1 MDMSESWPP
10 TTGPDDAEQNG
21 PAADAGDASANPIPL
36 GPSTPS
42 TPSYWREYPYA
53 GAPQEPV
60 TPPAGEV
67 YQPRPFATGPGY
79 PPSGSPYPGQG
90 APTGS
95 PTPPAG
101 SWPAP
106 PYQGPG
112 GPWGGVPGAPTPPYG
127 GWPPP
132 PGYAPPPPPS
142 SPKGRRG
149 LVAGLVALFAV
160 VAVLAGAGL
169 GHVVWSSPTTASATQ
184 GSGDT
189 GGTTSPYGSG
199 GELSPYGSGGGGSS
213 AFGGSGSGSSS
224 GGNSSTGAGA
234 PSDVSA
240 IAAKVDPDLV
250 DINTNLSYEDEE
262 AAGTGMV
269 LTSNGVV
276 LTNNHVID
284 GSTSISVTDIGN
296 GKTYSARVIGYD
308 RTGDVAVIKLVNASG
323 LDTVSI
329 SSGTAAVGQAV
340 VGVGNAGGSGGTP
353 SAAGGSITAVGQ
365 SITASDDGGGN
376 AEHLSGLIETNA
388 GIEPGDSGGP
398 LVNSSGQ
405 VLGMDTAA
413 SEDSGYEDTASQ
425 GYTIPIETALK
436 LAKKIEDGDA
446 SSTVHIGATGF
457 LGVSVSSGATST
469 GGEGGEG
476 SGLGGLGGSTG
487 TGTSTPTTPGADVEG
502 TLSGSPAAKA
512 GLVQGDV
519 ITAVNGSSITSS
531 TDLSNDLERYHPGD
545 SVQLQWTTTS
555 GQTQTASITLEN
567 GPPA

>member
-1 MDMSESWPP
+1 MV
-10 TTGPDDAEQNG
+10 AVF
-21 PAADAGDASANPIPL
+21 AA
-36 GPSTPS
+36 
-42 TPSYWREYPYA
+42 
-53 GAPQEPV
+53 
-60 TPPAGEV
+60 
-67 YQPRPFATGPGY
+67 
-79 PPSGSPYPGQG
+79 
-90 APTGS
+90 
-95 PTPPAG
+95 
-101 SWPAP
+101 
-106 PYQGPG
+106 
-112 GPWGGVPGAPTPPYG
+112 
-127 GWPPP
+127 
-132 PGYAPPPPPS
+132 
-142 SPKGRRG
+142 
-149 LVAGLVALFAV
+149 

-169 GHVVWSSPTTASATQ
+169 GHVVWPSSTTASATQ
-184 GSGDT
+184 GSGAT

-199 GELSPYGSGGGGSS
+199 GELSPYGSGGASTPL
-213 AFGGSGSGSSS
+213 GGSGSGSS
-224 GGNSSTGAGA
+224 GNSSTGAGA

-284 GSTSISVTDIGN
+284 GATSISVTDIGN

-323 LDTVSI
+323 LNTVSV
-329 SSGTAAVGQAV
+329 SRGSAAVGQAV

-353 SAAGGSITAVGQ
+353 SAAGGSITAMGQ

-413 SEDSGYEDTASQ
+413 SQDSGYEVTASQ

-457 LGVSVSSGATST
+457 LGVSVASGATST
-469 GGEGGEG
+469 SGNGGEGF
-476 SGLGGLGGSTG
+476 GLGGLGGSTG

-502 TLSGSPAAKA
+502 ALSGSPAAKA

-531 TDLSNDLERYHPGD
+531 TDLSNVLERYHPGD
-545 SVQLQWTTTS
+545 VVQLQWTTTA
-555 GQTQTASITLEN
+555 GQTQTASVTLEN